1 MFRSCPWEVHKF
13 ADYRTFQSSGSSDQT
28 AIHLLL
34 HVNATGQ
41 AVEGFR
47 CTVEGPVITT
57 DFRGTDIFTLELLLD
72 YQFKYDIDAHNV
84 DIKTNCFTSKWQ
96 DFEDLLARGFI
107 SAYLPGQN
115 DDKASDVRR
124 IFDNVRA
131 GDKEF
136 GASLRWAVQAKDKD
150 SLQLV
155 LQCLPKTANA
165 LKRDSR
171 LSTDDCPAINLES
184 TTARTTFSSGNSCKG
199 PKPVLFARDPD
210 QVQKILHGHPEVLY
224 SGKIDDFYWKIR
236 IVQNF
241 CLNKIKNKNTK
252 FSQYAQ

>member
-107 SAYLPGQN
+107 YQSGVNYCQ
-115 DDKASDVRR
+115 DD
-124 IFDNVRA
+124 
-131 GDKEF
+131 
-136 GASLRWAVQAKDKD
+136 
-150 SLQLV
+150 LQLRKF
-155 LQCLPKTANA
+155 LQGSEACPVR
-165 LKRDSR
+165 KRSGSSPEDSTR
-171 LSTDDCPAINLES
+171 SP
-184 TTARTTFSSGNSCKG
+184 
-199 PKPVLFARDPD
+199 
-210 QVQKILHGHPEVLY
+210 
-224 SGKIDDFYWKIR
+224 
-236 IVQNF
+236 
-241 CLNKIKNKNTK
+241 
-252 FSQYAQ
+252 